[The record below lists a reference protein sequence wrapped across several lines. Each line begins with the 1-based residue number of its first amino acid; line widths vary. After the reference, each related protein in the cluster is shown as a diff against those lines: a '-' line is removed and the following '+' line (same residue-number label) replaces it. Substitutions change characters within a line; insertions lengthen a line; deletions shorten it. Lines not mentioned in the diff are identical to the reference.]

1 MPHRQGHHWSMPS
14 LKVCLVLIAI
24 PLLAL
29 PVVVLTN
36 LRRGLTHLLWQ
47 RDFLLPGLVINFIKI
62 LVFSLQILVGSWLLI
77 NLLRKRR

>member
-1 MPHRQGHHWSMPS
+1 MPS

-47 RDFLLPGLVINFIKI
+47 LDFLRPGLVINFIKI
-62 LVFSLQILVGSWLLI
+62 LVFSLQMLVGSWLLI

>member
-1 MPHRQGHHWSMPS
+1 MPS

-24 PLLAL
+24 PLVAL

-47 RDFLLPGLVINFIKI
+47 LDFLLPGLVINFINI
-62 LVFSLQILVGSWLLI
+62 LVFSLQMLVGSWLLI

>member
-1 MPHRQGHHWSMPS
+1 MPS

-29 PVVVLTN
+29 PVVVFTN
-36 LRRGLTHLLWQ
+36 LRRWLTHLLWQ
-47 RDFLLPGLVINFIKI
+47 LDFLLLGLVVNFINI
-62 LVFSLQILVGSWLLI
+62 LVFSLQMLVGSWLLI